1 MIPPLETYVVVS
13 LAFAVFA
20 AVTSVGAAIVL
31 GVGYERLRAGLEKVK
46 EGLDLLNRQTGF
58 FSTALFKLENRVDA
72 IDKVQIQPAV
82 SDAPKT
88 TRKTKARTSRS
99 KKSVTQVD
107 ELPSSTILT
116 SQDDGN
122 ITITVPGTDSH
133 NWQSY
138 QGLSKDEALANF
150 ANSSHAD
157 GKIKFM

>member
-20 AVTSVGAAIVL
+20 AVTAVGAAIVL

-46 EGLDLLNRQTGF
+46 EGLDTLNRQTGF

-72 IDKVQIQPAV
+72 IDKVHIQVDA
-82 SDAPKT
+82 DIEAPKPA
-88 TRKTKARTSRS
+88 RKPRAKTGRS
-99 KKSVTQVD
+99 KKSTAHVD
-107 ELPSSTILT
+107 DLPSSRLT
-116 SQDDGN
+116 GLDDGN
-122 ITITVPGTDSH
+122 ITASVPGADSH
-133 NWQSY
+133 SWQSY

-150 ANSSHAD
+150 ASLGKAD

>member
-58 FSTALFKLENRVDA
+58 FSSALYKLENRVDS
-72 IDKVQIQPAV
+72 IDKVHIQPV

-88 TRKTKARTSRS
+88 ARKTKARTSKS
-99 KKSVTQVD
+99 KKAITQVD
-107 ELPSSTILT
+107 ELPSSRLT
-116 SQDDGN
+116 GQDDGN
-122 ITITVPGTDSH
+122 ITINGPVTDGC

-150 ANSSHAD
+150 VNSGHAD